1 MSTRKDHQ
9 EQQERSLILE
19 LENALLALENHV
31 GPDEIWAYVNCIL
44 KGFIVNGK
52 FSDTYLE
59 LAKQTLDMKASKE
72 FQDQILQK

>member
-1 MSTRKDHQ
+1 MSTKKQHR
-9 EQQERSLILE
+9 EEQERSLILN
-19 LENALLALENHV
+19 LEDALLALENHV

-52 FSDTYLE
+52 FSDTYIA

-72 FQDQILQK
+72 FEDQILQK